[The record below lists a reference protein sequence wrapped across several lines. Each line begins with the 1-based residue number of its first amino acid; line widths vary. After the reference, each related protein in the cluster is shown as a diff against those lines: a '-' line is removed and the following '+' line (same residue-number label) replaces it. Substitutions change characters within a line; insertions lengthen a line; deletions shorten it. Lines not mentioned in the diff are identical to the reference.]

1 MSGWAAVDHDVTSR
15 LMVTLQGQ
23 YSDGNYDEEGEALP
37 GGSDKLATATLRGN
51 FKLDRVWA
59 ITGGYTYENWDSEV
73 RESFDRNLVDLG
85 VKASF

>member
-1 MSGWAAVDHDVTSR
+1 
-15 LMVTLQGQ
+15 MVTLQGQ